1 MNSNNELI
9 KQHHSRHAAG
19 NSFKLYIGQ
28 EVNRWPAVAAVENSG
43 FPAAAAVDLSGWPAA
58 AAVEDSGWPAAA
70 AVKNSG
76 PPASV
81 DVEVSG
87 PPAAAAVE
95 DSGWPA
101 AAAENQ
107 RSSREAQLSPDAFEP
122 IPSEEVQDHFSPGKK
137 NLFYTDIF

>member
-1 MNSNNELI
+1 M
-9 KQHHSRHAAG
+9 
-19 NSFKLYIGQ
+19 
-28 EVNRWPAVAAVENSG
+28 AAVENSG
-43 FPAAAAVDLSGWPAA
+43 FPAAAAVELSGWPAA

-70 AVKNSG
+70 AIKNSG
-76 PPASV
+76 PPASA
-81 DVEVSG
+81 DVEDRV
-87 PPAAAAVE
+87 
-95 DSGWPA
+95 WPS

>member
-1 MNSNNELI
+1 MNSNDELI
-9 KQHHSRHAAG
+9 KQHHSRWQ
-19 NSFKLYIGQ
+19 FLQTLGQ

-43 FPAAAAVDLSGWPAA
+43 FPAAAAVKL
-58 AAVEDSGWPAAA
+58 
-70 AVKNSG
+70 
-76 PPASV
+76 
-81 DVEVSG
+81 
-87 PPAAAAVE
+87 
-95 DSGWPA
+95 SGWPA

>member
-1 MNSNNELI
+1 M
-9 KQHHSRHAAG
+9 
-19 NSFKLYIGQ
+19 
-28 EVNRWPAVAAVENSG
+28 AAVENSG
-43 FPAAAAVDLSGWPAA
+43 FPAAAAVELSGWPAA

-76 PPASV
+76 TPASE

-87 PPAAAAVE
+87 PPAAAAV
-95 DSGWPA
+95 GGRVWPS

-137 NLFYTDIF
+137 KTYFILKYFNQFVFNFVINAVLWSWSR